1 MEVRVLTD
9 RTVGDLIDLKSN
21 LILQVNR
28 EYQRGLRWSKSQKQ
42 MFIDSIYRGYSIP
55 AFYFHKKETSAAG
68 ITNKYYDIVDG
79 QQRIDAI
86 YSYSEGA
93 YPLLDPSNK
102 SEFRF
107 PNFVKDNETTWGGKR
122 FNELHETEREK
133 LKSHKVVIYEITT
146 TNENEIR
153 DLFIRLQAGTPLN
166 PQDKRDSWPGS
177 FTEFVLR
184 IGGKTGVDRWYGM
197 PLFKAIAKVSNESNR
212 RKLVAQTF
220 MLFWTFRKEV
230 KLVDIKSSN
239 LDEVYHSQVG
249 FDQSCYEAQR
259 FKKICESLTSS
270 FTNSPRIVG
279 HFVIHLI
286 LLVDSL
292 LEEYVQGTW
301 ENELARG
308 LHEYERRLRDAI
320 DANNKGQSSKYSVYY
335 TEYGQWTRTGSDNA
349 RSIRRRHAFFAKE
362 MLYLIAPRKLDS
374 RRLFTDHERRIV
386 FFRDSESCQFCRM
399 EANRHSVSWNE
410 CEIHHVTPYVDGGRT
425 SVENAAL
432 VHRECHPRNRD
443 DVEKFRKWWLSRMNV
458 DQKKDTEPL
467 LDTSELSPVLEV
479 GQPRGQQIQVQDQ
492 NKSEIVA
499 KAAYSVLL
507 EAGRPLHYLDIT
519 QSILENG
526 LWVPRGTTP
535 EKTVSATITREIRQ
549 NGSSSRFQRVTRGVY
564 QANEAP

>member
-9 RTVGDLIDLKSN
+9 KTVGDLIQLKSN
-21 LILQVNR
+21 MILQVNY

-55 AFYFHKKETSAAG
+55 AFYFHKKETTAAG
-68 ITNKYYDIVDG
+68 ITNTYYDIVDG

-86 YSYSEGA
+86 HSYSEGA
-93 YPLLDPSNK
+93 YPLLNPNE
-102 SEFRF
+102 SEFQF
-107 PNFVKDNETTWGGKR
+107 PNFVKDIEATWGGKR
-122 FNELHETEREK
+122 FNELPQNEQDI

-166 PQDKRDSWPGS
+166 PQDKRDSWPGN

-184 IGGKTGVDRWYGM
+184 IGGKTGVDKWYGM
-197 PLFKAIAKVSNESNR
+197 PLFKTIAKVSNESNR

-220 MLFWTFRKEV
+220 MLFWMFRKEV
-230 KLVDIKSSN
+230 KFVDIKSSN
-239 LDEVYHSQVG
+239 LDEFYHSQVG
-249 FDQSCYEAQR
+249 FDQSCNEAQR
-259 FKKICESLTSS
+259 FKKICESLTVS
-270 FTNSPRIVG
+270 FVNSPRIFG

-292 LEEYVQGTW
+292 LGEYVEGTW
-301 ENELARG
+301 ENELAKG
-308 LHEYERRLRDAI
+308 LHEYEKRLRDAI
-320 DANNKGQSSKYSVYY
+320 DANNKGQSSRYSEYY

-362 MLYLIAPRKLDS
+362 MLHLIAPRKLDS

-399 EANRHSVSWNE
+399 EANKHSVSWDE

-425 SVENAAL
+425 SVNNAAL
-432 VHRECHPRNRD
+432 VHRECHPKNQD

-458 DQKKDTEPL
+458 DQDRDTVAL
-467 LDTSELSPVLEV
+467 LDTNEFRPSVEV
-479 GQPRGQQIQVQDQ
+479 DQPQGQKRQVQEQ
-492 NKSEIVA
+492 NKTEIVA
-499 KAAYSVLL
+499 EAAYSVLL
-507 EAGRPLHYLDIT
+507 KAGRPLHYSEIT
-519 QSILENG
+519 QSIVENG

-549 NGSSSRFQRVTRGVY
+549 SGSSSRFQRVERGIY
-564 QANEAP
+564 QAR